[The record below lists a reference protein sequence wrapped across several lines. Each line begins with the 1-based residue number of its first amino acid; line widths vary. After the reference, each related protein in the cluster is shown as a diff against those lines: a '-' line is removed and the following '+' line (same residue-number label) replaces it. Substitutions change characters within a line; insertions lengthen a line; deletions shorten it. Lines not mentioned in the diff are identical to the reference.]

1 MQRGHWP
8 VVRWLASWP
17 VYFSRI
23 AATLPHVAAEPAFAA
38 GARGFMRICNVC
50 LTHDPAYGGLHRS
63 VQDFSRAL
71 AAPIVSF
78 DNGLFEHGEGERLH
92 VEEGVSV
99 HRLGCGTGW
108 LARDC
113 HVIPAATARQADA
126 AVADADLLVVHSL
139 FRGHATWAR
148 AWAQRQPGRRYWA
161 VPHGCLDP
169 WVLSHRGLLKRLWLE
184 ARGRSFLAHADR
196 IVVSSQRSLE
206 KSLAWIPDGR
216 PADRTVVVHWPV
228 DLPRLDGQMAARAAF
243 RRQHGI
249 PEAARLLLYVG
260 RLHAVKRPV
269 ETVRAFCEATA
280 AASLEHCHLAI
291 VGMDGDLTQADVH
304 AAIPPACRDRVH
316 LIGPLAGADLAAA
329 HLAGDGFIS
338 LSYQENFG
346 YAAAEALAFGLP
358 VILSPGHDLAHE
370 MPALAGRFACGWLLG
385 DDAQATAV
393 AVIRE
398 WATASEGA
406 LAAAGTTGRSWV
418 AETLAFERFRERLTR
433 LLRADSTS

>member
-1 MQRGHWP
+1 MAVTLLRG
-8 VVRWLASWP
+8 
-17 VYFSRI
+17 
-23 AATLPHVAAEPAFAA
+23 AAEVP
-38 GARGFMRICNVC
+38 MRVCNVC

-63 VQDFSRAL
+63 VQDFARAL
-71 AAPIVSF
+71 SAPVLSF
-78 DNGLFEHGEGERLH
+78 DNGPFEHGPSDEGKGKH
-92 VEEGVSV
+92 VSVEEGVPV
-99 HRLGCGTGW
+99 RRIGCGTGW

-113 HVIPAATARQADA
+113 HVMSAAVARQGDV

-139 FRGHATWAR
+139 FRGHATWAQ
-148 AWAQRQPGRRYWA
+148 AWAKQHGRRYWA

-169 WVLSHRGLLKRLWLE
+169 WGLSHRGLLKRLWLE
-184 ARGRSFLAHADR
+184 VRGRSFLAHADR

-228 DLPRLDGQMAARAAF
+228 DLPRLDGQAAARTVF

-249 PEAARLLLYVG
+249 PESARLLFFVG
-260 RLHAVKRPV
+260 RLHAVKRAI

-291 VGMDGDLTQADVH
+291 VGMDGDLTQADIR
-304 AAIPPACRDRVH
+304 ASIPADCRDRVH

-338 LSYQENFG
+338 LSFQENFG
-346 YAAAEALAFGLP
+346 YAAAEAMAYGLP

-370 MPALAGRFACGWLLG
+370 MPTRDGRFACGWLLG
-385 DDAQATAV
+385 NDAHAIAV
-393 AVIRE
+393 AAIRE
-398 WATASEGA
+398 FATASDA
-406 LAAAGTTGRSWV
+406 TLAAAGATGRTWV
-418 AETLAFERFRERLTR
+418 AETLTFERFQDTLTAR
-433 LLRADSTS
+433 V